1 MRDLLSYDNARPPQA
16 LLMSGQWLNNPEM
29 IEMGLK
35 SLLWLLDLQTNEN
48 GAISIIGNS
57 WYYKCGERHRF
68 DQQPTDANALV
79 EACIEAYHVTQDKV
93 WLHELIVVSS
103 GLWEIMTLRSP

>member
-1 MRDLLSYDNARPPQA
+1 M
-16 LLMSGQWLNNPEM
+16 
-29 IEMGLK
+29 
-35 SLLWLLDLQTNEN
+35 LWLLDLQTNET
-48 GAISIIGNS
+48 GAISIIGNKG

-93 WLHELIVVSS
+93 WLHEANRCFQWFMGNNDLKV
-103 GLWEIMTLRSP
+103 P